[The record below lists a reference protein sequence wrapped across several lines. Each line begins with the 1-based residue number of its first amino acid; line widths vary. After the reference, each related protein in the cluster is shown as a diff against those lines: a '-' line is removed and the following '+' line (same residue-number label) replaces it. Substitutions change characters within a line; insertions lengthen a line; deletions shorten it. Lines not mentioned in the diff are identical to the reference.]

1 MKMTRLIWPA
11 AIAAAFAFALSAA
24 PLHGT
29 AVQQPSAAV
38 TVDADDRTFTMRA
51 RIDTPFEREVFRA
64 GGILAYTL
72 RALLG

>member
-38 TVDADDRTFTMRA
+38 TVDAVRR
-51 RIDTPFEREVFRA
+51 
-64 GGILAYTL
+64 
-72 RALLG
+72 